1 MKYFQLRIP
10 ENPDLEDID
19 KLIEICQ
26 DRAQHNKKLYPDI
39 PYYYED
45 EIRKKEL
52 LEGIRDEYRLTNI
65 LTPQQKEFLQSFNAK
80 IKWTS
85 SYNVPANVIEGWN
98 TIITPKEY
106 TAPFKITQNN
116 QSPGQENKLPVL

>member
-26 DRAQHNKKLYPDI
+26 DRAQDNKKLYPDI

-80 IKWTS
+80 IKWTLA
-85 SYNVPANVIEGWN
+85 YNVPASVIEELN

-106 TAPFKITQNN
+106 TETFKNN
-116 QSPGQENKLPVL
+116 TNNPISRARE

>member
-1 MKYFQLRIP
+1 MKYFQLKIP

-26 DRAQHNKKLYPDI
+26 DRAQHNKKMYPDT

-52 LEGIRDEYRLTNI
+52 LEGIRATYKMTNTLTSK
-65 LTPQQKEFLQSFNAK
+65 QKEFLKSFNAK

-85 SYNVPANVIEGWN
+85 AYNVPASVIEECN
-98 TIITPKEY
+98 TVITPKEY
-106 TAPFKITQNN
+106 TEKFK
-116 QSPGQENKLPVL
+116 

>member
-1 MKYFQLRIP
+1 MKYFQLNIP

-26 DRAQHNKKLYPDI
+26 DRAQHNKKMYPDT

-52 LEGIRDEYRLTNI
+52 LDDIRDEYSKTNTLT
-65 LTPQQKEFLQSFNAK
+65 TQQKEFLQSFNAK

-85 SYNVPANVIEGWN
+85 AHNIPDSVIDEWN

-106 TAPFKITQNN
+106 TKEFK
-116 QSPGQENKLPVL
+116 